1 MRRSL
6 GRQFEWLWGA
16 FAVSSFGTSLAFGA
30 FPLIA
35 IVVLH
40 AGPGEVSALAA
51 AGLAVGAAVAV
62 PLGPWVEF
70 RRKRPVM
77 VAMDLARCAAMLS
90 IPAAY
95 ALGWL
100 SFAQLLAVSVISGAA
115 DITFRAASGAC
126 LKALVPPGDM
136 LAANARMESTTWTAT
151 VLGPPLGGAAI
162 GLFGPVATVLAD
174 AVSYLLSATG
184 IRAIGGTE
192 PRPARAGREGTRAG
206 DLMGGWR
213 HILAHPGLRRLF
225 LCTLMFNGLI
235 MATEPLLAVLMLGRL
250 GFAPWQYGLAFAIPC
265 TAGLIGSRLS
275 GRLVARFGGPR
286 VLLAGGVLRAGW
298 VAWLGFMRPGVAGLV
313 LVIVVEFGL
322 ILCIGVSNPVLATYR
337 LAQTPAHLVART
349 LSAWTVSTKAAI
361 AVLTALWG
369 VLASFTGPRAAIT
382 VAGLLLLVT
391 PLLLP
396 RRRTLA
402 GEDGQRVSLPED
414 GLAGGQDEPGRSRRL
429 GGVQR
434 HLPARRVVAGRQREV
449 LVGPARVH
457 QDEQVV
463 VDQLAGVPLAGLHR
477 AAAEEQLE
485 GDG

>member
-51 AGLAVGAAVAV
+51 AGLAVAAVVAV

-77 VAMDLARCAAMLS
+77 VAMDLARCAALLS
-90 IPAAY
+90 VGVAY

-100 SFAQLLAVSVISGAA
+100 GFAQLLLVSVVSGAA

-126 LKALVPPGDM
+126 LKAVVPPGDM

-162 GLFGPVATVLAD
+162 GLLGPVTTVLAD

-184 IRAIGGTE
+184 IRAMGGTE
-192 PRPARAGREGTRAG
+192 PRPARSGAGWRPG
-206 DLMGGWR
+206 DLLDGWR
-213 HILAHPGLRRLF
+213 HILTHPGLRRLF

-298 VAWLGFMRPGVAGLV
+298 VAWLGFMRPGAAGLV
-313 LVIVVEFGL
+313 IVIVVEFGL
-322 ILCIGVSNPVLATYR
+322 ILCIGVTNPVLATYR
-337 LAQTPAHLVART
+337 LEQTPANLVART

-369 VLASFTGPRAAIT
+369 VLASLSGPRAAIT
-382 VAGLLLLVT
+382 VAGLLLLLT

-402 GEDGQRVSLPED
+402 G
-414 GLAGGQDEPGRSRRL
+414 QDDPVIGEAARS
-429 GGVQR
+429 
-434 HLPARRVVAGRQREV
+434 PA
-449 LVGPARVH
+449 PS
-457 QDEQVV
+457 
-463 VDQLAGVPLAGLHR
+463 AGLSWR
-477 AAAEEQLE
+477 A
-485 GDG
+485 

>member
-1 MRRSL
+1 MRRSP

-77 VAMDLARCAAMLS
+77 VAMDLVRCAAMLS

-100 SFAQLLAVSVISGAA
+100 SFAQLLAVSVVSGAA

-192 PRPARAGREGTRAG
+192 PHPARVGTAPAGRGRTPAG

-213 HILAHPGLRRLF
+213 HILTHPGLRRLF

-275 GRLVARFGGPR
+275 RRLVARFGGPR
-286 VLLAGGVLRAGW
+286 VLLTAGVLRAGW

-337 LAQTPAHLVART
+337 LEQTPAHLVART
-349 LSAWTVSTKAAI
+349 LSAWTISTKAAI
-361 AVLTALWG
+361 ALLTALWG

-382 VAGLLLLVT
+382 AAGLLLLAT

-396 RRRTLA
+396 RRRTLS
-402 GEDGQRVSLPED
+402 GQDGQRL
-414 GLAGGQDEPGRSRRL
+414 SR
-429 GGVQR
+429 
-434 HLPARRVVAGRQREV
+434 PAR
-449 LVGPARVH
+449 L
-457 QDEQVV
+457 
-463 VDQLAGVPLAGLHR
+463 R
-477 AAAEEQLE
+477 A
-485 GDG
+485 